1 MNQSLY
7 LSWGKGYIDIKDGFM
22 EIKHKGSFVMNGVL
36 GGTSSGEPI
45 LDKIENFSLLYF
57 QIIMKYNV
65 NFILLHKETGTKYR
79 VEIMVSKDKLNDY
92 LTFRDI
98 MEEHGAFENK
108 KRMDVFYGKDSSIQ
122 KEIEQEKKKKKEQKD
137 FYDDLKKLPG
147 FDSWGTKK
155 EIRYLKNIIYD
166 GEEIFAI
173 ASGIMEN
180 NTWLIAC
187 TSKRILFI
195 DCGMIYGVK
204 HSEVMIEKVNAVS
217 FKNGLL
223 LGEIHIEDGAS
234 TRIIENVQKYS
245 TKPFVDAVHKAM
257 ELSKK
262 SNRAVV
268 QNTISNAD
276 ELLKFKQLLD
286 MGVITQEEFEEQKR
300 KLLRM

>member
-7 LSWGKGYIDIKDGFM
+7 LSWRKSYIDIKDGFM

-79 VEIMVSKDKLNDY
+79 VEIMASKDKLNDY

-187 TSKRILFI
+187 TNKRILFI

-234 TRIIENVQKYS
+234 TRVIENVQKYS

-262 SNRAVV
+262 GNRAVV

-286 MGVITQEEFEEQKR
+286 MRVITQEEFEEQKR